1 MHHACKQAI
10 SQNTEKQTICIQ
22 CICTCKCKNH
32 EPMRQPLAKH

>member
-22 CICTCKCKNH
+22 CICKCKNH